1 MLVLSLPGIFEI
13 GEVAFF
19 VRWSL
24 VAGPVAILTWWWAF
38 VGRRTSRVAV
48 CSLSL
53 AVLLW
58 AVLLLL
64 GREAWIQLA
73 IRDAFFLRRPALEA
87 GLRAVLWGY
96 LVFPLLLMAG
106 GVTAMVEYLRHPPPL
121 LRDGSARTDG

>member
-1 MLVLSLPGIFEI
+1 VLSLPGIFEL

-24 VAGPVAILTWWWAF
+24 VAAPVAIATWWWAF
-38 VGRRTSRVAV
+38 VGRRTSGVAV

-53 AVLLW
+53 ALLLW

-64 GREAWIQLA
+64 GREAWIHLA

-106 GVTAMVEYLRHPPPL
+106 GVTAVVEYLRHPPSPL
-121 LRDGSARTDG
+121 LIGPAEPDP